1 MISRIEIHPVNPQAR
16 LVRQA
21 VDVVQEGG
29 VIVYP
34 TDSCYALGCSI
45 GNKEGMERIR
55 RIRRLDEK
63 HHFTLLCRDLSDISL
78 YAKVDNSAYRLLKTL
93 TPGAYTFILP
103 ATHEVPRR
111 LQNPKRKT
119 IGLRV
124 PDHPVCAALLTE
136 FGEPLM
142 SSTLLLPGDELPMS
156 DIEAMCEHLKGQVDL
171 ILDGGPCGLDPTTVI
186 DLTGDLPTVARQ
198 GRGAVDWLE

>member
-1 MISRIEIHPVNPQAR
+1 MISSIEIHPVNPQAR
-16 LVRQA
+16 FIRQA

-78 YAKVDNSAYRLLKTL
+78 YAKVDNSAYRLLKAL

-156 DIEAMCEHLKGQVDL
+156 DVEAMCERLKGQVDL

-186 DLTGDLPTVARQ
+186 DLTGDLPTVTRQ